1 MNTNLPGKLLKR
13 KLSEFNSALFFAEGD
28 SLFKLPNHL
37 VNEMELND
45 DGEIRFVIPKPAQDI
60 EAFDKEFPVRLEFF
74 KKGIAYRLKVQGKG
88 CIVENADEMEKWIA
102 VSEARQ
108 ERAKNESMI
117 LIKIDVK
124 YVDYSGN
131 INGSFPSRLKIAGMQ
146 LSDWLFSGSKGSTTV
161 SV

>member
-13 KLSEFNSALFFAEGD
+13 KLAELNSALFFAEGD

-37 VNEMELND
+37 VNEMEIND

-74 KKGIAYRLKVQGKG
+74 KKGIAYRLKLQGKG
-88 CIVENADEMEKWIA
+88 AIVEDSAEMEKWLA
-102 VSEARQ
+102 VSESRQ
-108 ERAKNESMI
+108 EKAKNETMI
-117 LIKIDVK
+117 MIKVMVK
-124 YVDYSGN
+124 YVDYTGN
-131 INGSFPSRLKIAGMQ
+131 APGSFPSRLKTQ
-146 LSDWLFSGSKGSTTV
+146 LTEWLFSNKSASV

>member
-13 KLSEFNSALFFAEGD
+13 KLSELNSALFFAEGD

-37 VNEMELND
+37 VTEMEIND

-88 CIVENADEMEKWIA
+88 TIVEDRSEMDKWFAFSTI
-102 VSEARQ
+102 RQ
-108 ERAKNESMI
+108 EKANDPAIMI
-117 LIKIDVK
+117 KVSVK
-124 YVDYSGN
+124 FVDYTGN
-131 INGSFPSRLKIAGMQ
+131 ISGSFPSKLKMASMQ
-146 LSDWLFSGSKGSTTV
+146 LSGWLFSSHSKGASI

>member
-13 KLSEFNSALFFAEGD
+13 KLAELNSALFFAEGD

-37 VNEMELND
+37 VTEMEIND

-74 KKGIAYRLKVQGKG
+74 KKGIAYRLKLQGKG
-88 CIVENADEMEKWIA
+88 AIVEDSAEMEKWVA
-102 VSEARQ
+102 VSESRQ
-108 ERAKNESMI
+108 EKAKNETMI
-117 LIKIDVK
+117 MIKVMVK
-124 YVDYSGN
+124 YVDYTGN
-131 INGSFPSRLKIAGMQ
+131 VPGSFPSRLKTQ
-146 LSDWLFSGSKGSTTV
+146 LTEWLFSGKSASV